1 MQLFQKEKKLVTL
14 EKYSRK
20 KHKTHPSHEAVWI
33 ADVGFNAMTSPSEAY
48 EPSSVHLWSS
58 HTSTLSLRCPL
69 GRRTFSFFLKK
80 KRRTVDNPQ
89 SYSKQLGEHASSRRC
104 WRAVCLGTVP
114 AHQLLLTTKR
124 GKLRCEHAARCT
136 VP

>member
-33 ADVGFNAMTSPSEAY
+33 ADDGLQCHDQPIRGLRTVVRPSLEFTHEHAFTSLARLGD
-48 EPSSVHLWSS
+48 VHFL
-58 HTSTLSLRCPL
+58 
-69 GRRTFSFFLKK
+69 FFLKK
-80 KRRTVDNPQ
+80 KTYSGQ
-89 SYSKQLGEHASSRRC
+89 SAIVPKQLGEHASSRRC

-114 AHQLLLTTKR
+114 AHQQLLTTKR
-124 GKLRCEHAARCT
+124 A
-136 VP
+136 VN